1 MGLFLKILGT
11 VVMDMNKVFFQRKE
25 DCFHKW
31 HVIDAKGKVLGRL
44 ATQIAD
50 LLSGKNKVDY
60 APHSDNG
67 DYVVI
72 INAKEVVL
80 TGDKMK
86 NKIYTTVSGYIGGKK
101 ELTAAQVFERDCTRL
116 IHHAVKGM
124 MPKNRLSN
132 ACLTRLKVYAGS
144 EHPHQGQLAK

>member
-1 MGLFLKILGT
+1 
-11 VVMDMNKVFFQRKE
+11 MDMNKIFFQRKE

-50 LLSGKNKVDY
+50 LLSGKNKTDF
-60 APHSDNG
+60 ARHSDNG

-72 INAKEVVL
+72 TNARDIVL
-80 TGDKMK
+80 TGNKMK
-86 NKIYTTVSGYIGGKK
+86 DKIYTTVSGYIGGKK
-101 ELTAAQVFERDCTRL
+101 ELTAEQVMKRDCTRL

-124 MPKNRLSN
+124 MPKNKLSST
-132 ACLTRLKVYAGS
+132 CLTRLKVYAGP
-144 EHPHQGQLAK
+144 EHPHTAQVTKKVAE